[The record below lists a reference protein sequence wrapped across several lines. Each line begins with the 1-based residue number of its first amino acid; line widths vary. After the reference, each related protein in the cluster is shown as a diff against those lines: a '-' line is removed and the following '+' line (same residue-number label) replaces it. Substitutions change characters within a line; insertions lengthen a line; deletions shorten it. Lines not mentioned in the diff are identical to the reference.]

1 MGILSALRKA
11 QAKNQSQGQGSMP
24 AAPRPTLIQ
33 GGPAYFTPEG
43 YVPPVQPEQAFMPT
57 DVMRDPIADMFA
69 AQPPL
74 TRGPSLPKPPIPPRE
89 DQIFIDDMPPLRPEP
104 PMIVEEPPVIVD
116 EPSITIEDIDEIR
129 RGRGG
134 PRGMGGPQIQRAIG
148 MGGDMMPP
156 TIKVPPR
163 ELPPTRDFTV
173 GLGRVPISA
182 TLPEDFFIE
191 EDLPKPPPTR
201 EKILQKPIMPPRR
214 DDFMSIDRLIDR
226 DRPLPRLDI
235 MPISLPEPM
244 PMLPEPMPMRPR
256 MPMPGPIATPMP
268 MAPINLPKIELPKIE
283 RNEPMMPRSR
293 GIDSLYSPRMMMA
306 EGGEVVEPLGHF
318 TVEDLPLTN
327 YIFSLQS
334 PERSELVNNLIGVT
348 GITVGSAESI
358 PMFVKR
364 LIQTGSLNQPEVK
377 EVIQESLE
385 KNTSQ

>member
-1 MGILSALRKA
+1 MGLFSTKLRDAIK
-11 QAKNQSQGQGSMP
+11 AKNQSQGQGSMP
-24 AAPRPTLIQ
+24 AVPRPRPTLIQ

-89 DQIFIDDMPPLRPEP
+89 DQIFIDDMPPLRQEP

-116 EPSITIEDIDEIR
+116 EPPITIEDIDEIR

-163 ELPPTRDFTV
+163 ELPPTRDLLDY
-173 GLGRVPISA
+173 GYGPGIMPP
-182 TLPEDFFIE
+182 LPDDFFIE
-191 EDLPKPPPTR
+191 EDLPKPPPTS

-235 MPISLPEPM
+235 MPIRLPEPM
-244 PMLPEPMPMRPR
+244 PILPKPMPMRPR

-268 MAPINLPKIELPKIE
+268 MAPINLPKIELPRTNRMNVID
-283 RNEPMMPRSR
+283 RPMPMMLR
-293 GIDSLYSPRMMMA
+293 
-306 EGGEVVEPLGHF
+306 
-318 TVEDLPLTN
+318 
-327 YIFSLQS
+327 
-334 PERSELVNNLIGVT
+334 
-348 GITVGSAESI
+348 
-358 PMFVKR
+358 
-364 LIQTGSLNQPEVK
+364 
-377 EVIQESLE
+377 
-385 KNTSQ
+385 